1 MIASPLGLDPG
12 DFAGA
17 RYQSAAS
24 GGAGNH
30 CVGAVGAPE
39 HFPLSCLRLP

>member
-24 GGAGNH
+24 GGAGH
-30 CVGAVGAPE
+30 HRVGTVGAPE
-39 HFPLSCLRLP
+39 HFSLSCFRLP